1 MLKLFSLAPFG
12 SATSESLKER
22 PRSQRANKPPSQLT
36 GGVTLEMRAKFRRRE
51 RVWSLLS
58 VLFCLNQPPYTFLLS
73 GPLCTGKGLFQF
85 WVSKGPVWN
94 NSGLWN
100 ANSLRPNCPFNW
112 KIWMNIF
119 FSCTHAFVVICA
131 CNIAQEIQL
140 CLGCKALPRLLW
152 VLWMYFATNS
162 SRTMQSVHFW

>member
-58 VLFCLNQPPYTFLLS
+58 VLFCLNQPPSYFLVVGTSLHRQRVVSVLSLKRTCMKQFRLVKCQLIETKLPLQLEDLDEHFFLLHPCIRRGLRLQHCS
-73 GPLCTGKGLFQF
+73 GDSA
-85 WVSKGPVWN
+85 V
-94 NSGLWN
+94 
-100 ANSLRPNCPFNW
+100 
-112 KIWMNIF
+112 
-119 FSCTHAFVVICA
+119 
-131 CNIAQEIQL
+131 
-140 CLGCKALPRLLW
+140 PRLQSTSSTTMGFVD
-152 VLWMYFATNS
+152 VLC
-162 SRTMQSVHFW
+162 H